1 MLTIIRHSLT
11 RRWVQSLSTLTAVL
25 FSVGIFFAIYLL
37 YIGISLG
44 LDAGKRRLGADLLVI
59 PADSIV
65 ESEMLLFTGQ
75 PYNVYMNKEVEGR
88 IALVPGVK
96 RTTPQ
101 FFAQTLNETCC
112 SLVGATR
119 LIGFDQ
125 RSDWLVLSWIKRLPG
140 GGLAPDQVMVGSAV
154 QGFSGQAATILKK
167 KVRVAAVLEPTGTSL
182 DYSVLMPI
190 DATREL
196 VKVIPYFQT
205 FLGKNSDAG
214 GSVSAVLVDVDD
226 DFDRAKVV
234 KAVERTGKVRVIQAS
249 VVLQRIKDQMD
260 VLFLVMLAAGVLA
273 TISSIIQL
281 FSRFFTLA
289 WDRKG
294 EWGLYRALGATRR
307 DLRLLIA
314 GEALILT
321 LGGIISGLVLGYV
334 LYSKILEL
342 LQRQQAFPVME
353 LSLTHL
359 VAGILLISGFFIVL
373 GIVAALIPGIKS
385 AKIDPSSAMALG
397 DID

>member
-1 MLTIIRHSLT
+1 MLAIIRHSLT
-11 RRWVQSLSTLTAVL
+11 RRWVQSVSTLMAVL

-37 YIGISLG
+37 YAGVSLG

-65 ESEMLLFTGQ
+65 EAETLLFTGQ
-75 PYNVYMNKEVEGR
+75 PYNVYMDKEMEGK
-88 IALVPGVK
+88 IARVAGVK

-112 SLVGATR
+112 TLVGATR

-125 RSDWLVLSWIKRLPG
+125 KSDWLVNSWIKRLPG
-140 GGLAPDQVMVGSAV
+140 GDLAPDQVMVGSGV
-154 QGFSGQAATILKK
+154 QGFSGQTAVILKK
-167 KVRVAAVLEPTGTSL
+167 TVRVAVVLEPTGTSL

-196 VKVIPYFQT
+196 VKSIPYFKA
-205 FLGKNSDAG
+205 FLGNSSDAG
-214 GSVSAVLVDVDD
+214 GVVSAVLVDVDD
-226 DFDRAKVV
+226 DFDKAGVV
-234 KAVERTGKVRVIQAS
+234 KAIERTGKVRVIQAS
-249 VVLQRIKDQMD
+249 VVLRRIKDQMD
-260 VLFLVMLAAGVLA
+260 VLFLVMLSAGVLA
-273 TISSIIQL
+273 GISSIIQL
-281 FSRFFTLA
+281 FARFFSLA

-307 DLRLLIA
+307 DLKLLIA
-314 GEALILT
+314 GEALVLT
-321 LGGIISGLVLGYV
+321 FGGISSGLVLGYY
-334 LYSKILEL
+334 LYSLILGL
-342 LQRQQAFPVME
+342 LQKQQAFPLIEPSAGDV
-353 LSLTHL
+353 LTGI
-359 VAGILLISGFFIVL
+359 VAVSGFFSLL
-373 GIVAALIPGIKS
+373 GIIAAVIPGLQS

>member
-1 MLTIIRHSLT
+1 MLSFIRHSLA

-37 YIGISLG
+37 YLSVSQG
-44 LDAGKRRLGADLLVI
+44 LDAGKKRLGADLLVI

-65 ESEMLLFTGQ
+65 EAETLLFTGQ
-75 PYNVYMNKEVEGR
+75 PYNVYMDKEIEGR
-88 IALVPGVK
+88 IARVAGVK

-125 RSDWLVLSWIKRLPG
+125 KSDWLVLSWIKRLPG
-140 GGLAPDQVMVGSAV
+140 GGLAPDQVMVGSGV
-154 QGFSGQAATILKK
+154 QGFSGQSATILKK

-196 VKVIPYFQT
+196 VKAIPYFQV
-205 FLGKNSDAG
+205 FLGNNSDAK
-214 GSVSAVLVDVDD
+214 GSISAVLVDVDG
-226 DFDRAKVV
+226 DFDKAKVV
-234 KAVERTGKVRVIQAS
+234 KKIERTGKVRVIQAS
-249 VVLQRIKDQMD
+249 VVLKRIKDQMD
-260 VLFLVMLAAGVLA
+260 VLFQVMLGAGLLA
-273 TISSIIQL
+273 SVSSIFQL
-281 FSRFFTLA
+281 FARFFTLA

-294 EWGLYRALGATRR
+294 EWGLYRALGATRW
-307 DLRLLIA
+307 DLKLLIV
-314 GEALILT
+314 GEALALT
-321 LGGIISGLVLGYV
+321 LGGVVPGLALGYFLNSAIIAILEKQQVFPLFEPSPVAIVIGILAISGIFVL
-334 LYSKILEL
+334 
-342 LQRQQAFPVME
+342 
-353 LSLTHL
+353 
-359 VAGILLISGFFIVL
+359 L
-373 GIVAALIPGIKS
+373 GMIAALIPGIRS
-385 AKIDPSSAMALG
+385 GKIEPSSAMALG

>member
-1 MLTIIRHSLT
+1 VLAIIRHSLT

-37 YIGISLG
+37 YLGVSLG

-65 ESEMLLFTGQ
+65 ESETLLFTGQ
-75 PYNVYMNKEVEGR
+75 PYNVYMNKDIEGR
-88 IALVPGVK
+88 IAHVPGVK

-112 SLVGATR
+112 TLVGATR

-125 RSDWLVLSWIKRLPG
+125 KSDWLVLSWIKRLPG
-140 GGLAPDQVMVGSAV
+140 GGLAPDQVMVGSEV
-154 QGFSGQAATILKK
+154 KGFSGQTATILKN

-190 DATREL
+190 DATRGL
-196 VKVIPYFQT
+196 VKAIPYFQA

-214 GSVSAVLVDVDD
+214 GLISAVLVDVHEDSD
-226 DFDRAKVV
+226 KAKVV
-234 KAVERTGKVRVIQAS
+234 KAIERTGNVRVIQAS

-260 VLFLVMLAAGVLA
+260 VLFLVMLCAGVLA
-273 TISSIIQL
+273 TISSIIQ
-281 FSRFFTLA
+281 FFARFFSLA

-307 DLRLLIA
+307 DLKLLIV
-314 GEALILT
+314 GEALALT
-321 LGGIISGLVLGYV
+321 LSGIISGLILGYF
-334 LYSKILEL
+334 LNALIIGL
-342 LQRQQAFPVME
+342 LKKQQAFPLIE
-353 LSLTHL
+353 PPLADIAT
-359 VAGILLISGFFIVL
+359 GILLITGIFIVL
-373 GIVAALIPGIKS
+373 GISAALIPGMRS

>member
-1 MLTIIRHSLT
+1 MLTIIRHSLV

-37 YIGISLG
+37 YLGVSLG
-44 LDAGKRRLGADLLVI
+44 LDTGKRRLGADLLVI

-65 ESEMLLFTGQ
+65 EPETLLFTGQ
-75 PYNVYMNKEVEGR
+75 PYNVYMNRDVEER
-88 IALVPGVK
+88 IARVPGVK

-125 RSDWLVLSWIKRLPG
+125 KSDWLVLSWIKRLPG

-154 QGFSGQAATILKK
+154 QGFSGQSATILKN

-196 VKVIPYFQT
+196 VKAIPYFKV
-205 FLGKNSDAG
+205 FLGTNSDAS
-214 GSVSAVLVDVDD
+214 GSISAVLVDVDD
-226 DFDRAKVV
+226 DFDTAKVV
-234 KAVERTGKVRVIQAS
+234 KAIERTGKVRVIQAS

-260 VLFLVMLAAGVLA
+260 VLFLVMLCAGVLA

-281 FSRFFTLA
+281 FARFFTLA

-314 GEALILT
+314 GEALVLT
-321 LGGIISGLVLGYV
+321 LGGIISGLALGYF
-334 LYSKILEL
+334 LYSKILVL
-342 LQRQQAFPVME
+342 LQRQQAFPLIEPSSADIV
-353 LSLTHL
+353 T
-359 VAGILLISGFFIVL
+359 GILYISGTFILL
-373 GIVAALIPGIKS
+373 GIIAALIPGIRC

>member
-1 MLTIIRHSLT
+1 MLAIIRHSLT

-37 YIGISLG
+37 YLGVSLG

-65 ESEMLLFTGQ
+65 EPETLLFTGQ
-75 PYNVYMNKEVEGR
+75 PYNVYMNKDIEGR
-88 IALVPGVK
+88 IARVPGVK

-112 SLVGATR
+112 SLIGATR

-125 RSDWLVLSWIKRLPG
+125 KSDWLVRSWIKRLPG
-140 GGLAPDQVMVGSAV
+140 GGLAPDQVMVGSEV
-154 QGFSGQAATILKK
+154 KGFSGQTATILRN
-167 KVRVAAVLEPTGTSL
+167 KVRVASVLEPTGTSL

-190 DATREL
+190 GATREL
-196 VKVIPYFQT
+196 VKAIPYFQA
-205 FLGKNSDAG
+205 FLGNNSDAAG
-214 GSVSAVLVDVDD
+214 LISAVLVDVDED
-226 DFDRAKVV
+226 TDRARVV
-234 KAVERTGKVRVIQAS
+234 KAIERTGNVRVIQAS
-249 VVLQRIKDQMD
+249 VVLRRIKDQMD
-260 VLFLVMLAAGVLA
+260 VLFLVMLCAGVLA
-273 TISSIIQL
+273 TISSLIQL
-281 FSRFFTLA
+281 FARFFSLA

-307 DLRLLIA
+307 DLKLLIA
-314 GEALILT
+314 GEALALT
-321 LGGIISGLVLGYV
+321 LSGIISGLVFGYL
-334 LYSKILEL
+334 LYALIIGILKK
-342 LQRQQAFPVME
+342 QQALPLFEPPLADIAV
-353 LSLTHL
+353 
-359 VAGILLISGFFIVL
+359 GILLIAGIFMVL
-373 GIVAALIPGIKS
+373 GISAALIPCIRS